1 MVTAPA
7 PGGSVAVA
15 DVAHMRRALRLAE
28 RGRGRTAP
36 NPLVGAVVVDPSGVI
51 VGDGYHEAAGQAHAE
66 VRALDA
72 AGLRAGGA
80 TLYCTL
86 EPCCHTGRTGPCVER
101 ILAAGVRRVVVATTD
116 PNPLVCGGGIQALR
130 AHGID
135 VVVGVE
141 ERAALRQNAPFFTW
155 TREGRP
161 FVIAKAA
168 VSLDGAIAAAPGVRS
183 AISGPAA
190 RRLVQRTRAE
200 VDAIGVGSGTVLS
213 DDPVLTARDV
223 YRMRPLV
230 RVVFDRR
237 LRLPL
242 QARLVRSVADGP
254 VIVLASAAAVEARA
268 GHAAALREA
277 GVRIQPV
284 DEDGLPAAMVRLAEL
299 GVSSLLLEGGARLH
313 AAAWNARIIDR
324 VQLFV
329 SPHAL
334 GPQGVRL
341 FGGAP
346 FVVADLQDRRVTPC
360 GDDVLI
366 EGDVQRDH

>member
-1 MVTAPA
+1 MAVEPGATA
-7 PGGSVAVA
+7 A

-36 NPLVGAVVVDPSGVI
+36 NPLVGAVVVDASGVI

-72 AGLRAGGA
+72 AGPRARGA

-86 EPCCHTGRTGPCVER
+86 EPCCHTGRTGPCVDR
-101 ILAAGVRRVVVATTD
+101 IVTAGIRRVVAATTD
-116 PNPLVCGGGIQALR
+116 PNPLVSGGGFRLLR
-130 AHGID
+130 AHGIE

-141 ERAALRQNAPFFTW
+141 EVAARRQNAPFFTRI
-155 TREGRP
+155 REGRP
-161 FVIAKAA
+161 YVIAKAA

-183 AISGPAA
+183 EISGAAA

-200 VDAIGVGSGTVLS
+200 VDAIGVGSGTVLT

-223 YRMRPLV
+223 YRSRPLV

-237 LRLPL
+237 LRTPL
-242 QARLVRSVADGP
+242 DARLVASVAEGP
-254 VIVLASAAAVEARA
+254 VIVLTGAAGLRARA
-268 GHAAALREA
+268 AHAESLREA
-277 GVRIQPV
+277 GVRVEPLE
-284 DEDGLPAAMVRLAEL
+284 DEGLAAAMRRLADLE
-299 GVSSLLLEGGARLH
+299 VSSLLLEGGAGLH
-313 AAAWNARIIDR
+313 AAAWNARMIDR

-329 SPHAL
+329 APHLL
-334 GPQGVRL
+334 GAAGVRL
-341 FGGAP
+341 FGGAS
-346 FVVADLQDRRVTPC
+346 FSIAELEDRRVTPC

-366 EGDVQRDH
+366 EGDVQRTD